1 MSKSRA
7 GHSAART
14 PLSLAA
20 SIALLLTLGA
30 PAASASST
38 PAATASRATASR
50 AAAMATV
57 AWRADP
63 LEITVPASASL
74 GSGVVGSTISA
85 SLGTVTVV
93 DSRAGIPPWTATV
106 SATDFTTGGGSPAQT
121 IAKANVGYWSGPS
134 TASSGGGSRTAGQ
147 NTAAQV
153 VSLSAPAIAF
163 RGRKQ
168 AGIPSSTSWE
178 PTLVVTIPSLA
189 AAGLYTGVITHSVA

>member
-7 GHSAART
+7 GESAMRT

-20 SIALLLTLGA
+20 SIALLLALGA
-30 PAASASST
+30 PAASASG
-38 PAATASRATASR
+38 

-74 GSGVVGSTISA
+74 GSSVVGSTISA

-93 DSRAGIPPWTATV
+93 DSRGGVPPWTATV

-121 IAKANVGYWSGPS
+121 IAKTNIAYWSGPS

-147 NTAAQV
+147 NTAAQM

-168 AGIPSSTSWE
+168 AGAPSFTSWE
-178 PTLVVTIPSLA
+178 PTLVVTIPPLA

>member
-7 GHSAART
+7 GHSAVRT
-14 PLSLAA
+14 SLSPAA

-30 PAASASST
+30 PVTSASGA
-38 PAATASRATASR
+38 PVATASG

-57 AWRADP
+57 AWRADQ

-93 DSRAGIPPWTATV
+93 DSRGGVPPWTATV
-106 SATDFTTGGGSPAQT
+106 SATDFTTGGGAPAQT
-121 IAKANVGYWSGPS
+121 IAKANVAYWSGPS

-147 NTAAQV
+147 NTAAQM

-168 AGIPSSTSWE
+168 AGVPSSTSWE
-178 PTLVVTIPSLA
+178 PTLVVTIPPLA

>member
-7 GHSAART
+7 DHSAVRT
-14 PLSLAA
+14 SLSPAA

-30 PAASASST
+30 PVTSASGAPVTS
-38 PAATASRATASR
+38 ASG

-57 AWRADP
+57 AWRADQ

-93 DSRAGIPPWTATV
+93 DSRGGVPPWTATV

-121 IAKANVGYWSGPS
+121 IAKANVTYWSGPS

-147 NTAAQV
+147 NTAAQM

-168 AGIPSSTSWE
+168 AGVPSSTSWE
-178 PTLVVTIPSLA
+178 PTLVVTIPPLA

>member
-7 GHSAART
+7 GHSVART
-14 PLSLAA
+14 PRSLAT

-30 PAASASST
+30 PAASASSA
-38 PAATASRATASR
+38 PAATASR

-93 DSRAGIPPWTATV
+93 DSRTGVPPWTATV
-106 SATDFTTGGGSPAQT
+106 SATDFTAGGSPAQT

-147 NTAAQV
+147 NTAAQM

-168 AGIPSSTSWE
+168 AGVPSFTSWE

>member
-7 GHSAART
+7 GRSVART
-14 PLSLAA
+14 PLSPAA
-20 SIALLLTLGA
+20 SIALLLALGA
-30 PAASASST
+30 PAASASSA
-38 PAATASRATASR
+38 PAASASR

-93 DSRAGIPPWTATV
+93 DSRTGVPPWTATV
-106 SATDFTTGGGSPAQT
+106 SATDFTTGAGSPAQT
-121 IAKANVGYWSGPS
+121 IAKADVAYWSGPS

-147 NTAAQV
+147 STAAQM
-153 VSLSAPAIAF
+153 VSLSSPAIAF

-168 AGIPSSTSWE
+168 AGVTSSTSWE
-178 PTLVVTIPSLA
+178 PTLVVTIPPLA
-189 AAGLYTGVITHSVA
+189 AAGLYTGVVMHSVA